1 MVTWSLLKLR
11 NFDSY
16 LMTLRDIG
24 HVLELLLYPENI
36 WAKNFAQMLLQT
48 AFKKLPVPQSGYSLS
63 NMQL

>member
-16 LMTLRDIG
+16 LMTLRDMG

-36 WAKNFAQMLLQT
+36 WAKNFGFVHLYIFNCHIINGWFQD
-48 AFKKLPVPQSGYSLS
+48 
-63 NMQL
+63 